1 MRKKEKHSIGNTPDG
16 RKKMLSNVIKRIVF
30 CIMISGFVN
39 ETLWSMERY
48 DVGDDWDNQSI
59 QSYGFSDS
67 ASTIRGGGAPLQP
80 QDLTALTELRRHFF
94 KGYLE
99 ITPDNIESIQ
109 QYTLMYESSFG
120 RYTGGV
126 YVKRW
131 KTSADRESLQE
142 FLFKF
147 TEITKFKMEPVWDR
161 DDEDFAEI
169 LIRSVQFFNDLGE
182 LTIAGC
188 RLTDGHMEDILE
200 SIPNPGKLRIL
211 DIRNNPLSV
220 AVLPRI
226 QERLPRLA
234 DLKTELYAEEAK
246 KQAAEEQERRLLLEQ
261 QQQREAAAQRERI
274 KQQEERKQKEL
285 KEEEEKRTQQQR
297 MAEERRQKELAEEAE
312 RQQQLMVSR
321 RPKSI
326 PIPEIARGY
335 EEIYRLFYN
344 GKLVYKPDPN
354 SDAGR
359 IDLPIASLSNP
370 LEGRFDLSRCGDT
383 WKYLSIHTGYKKGY
397 IAENKD
403 KVEIWFVPRF
413 MVEREISST
422 ARHLQPI
429 MDRWSAMGAPIGII
443 WTWWNDDLKYYDYLT
458 TQAPENLSDNNLYE
472 KWVSS
477 WGRCGVH
484 VRCPC
489 WSCVSGDIADHSISF
504 GGAFHVHFVNKDES

>member
-1 MRKKEKHSIGNTPDG
+1 
-16 RKKMLSNVIKRIVF
+16 MLSNVIKRIVF

-67 ASTIRGGGAPLQP
+67 ASTIRGGGATLQP

-131 KTSADRESLQE
+131 KTSTDRESLQD

-147 TEITKFKMEPVWDR
+147 TQITKFKMEPVWDR
-161 DDEDFAEI
+161 DDGDFADI

-188 RLTDGHMEDILE
+188 CLTDGHMEDILE
-200 SIPNPGKLRIL
+200 SIPSPEKLRIL

-226 QERLPRLA
+226 QGKLPRLV

-246 KQAAEEQERRLLLEQ
+246 KHQQVEEQERRQLLLEQ
-261 QQQREAAAQRERI
+261 QQREAAEAAAQRERI
-274 KQQEERKQKEL
+274 KQQEEERKQKEL
-285 KEEEEKRTQQQR
+285 KEREEERAQKQR
-297 MAEERRQKELAEEAE
+297 VAEERRQKELAEEAE
-312 RQQQLMVSR
+312 RQQQLTVSR
-321 RPKSI
+321 RPMGM

-359 IDLPIASLSNP
+359 IDLPIASLANP
-370 LEGRFDLSRCGDT
+370 LEGTFDLSRCGDT
-383 WKYLSIHTGYKKGY
+383 WKYLSIHTGYKKGK
-397 IAENKD
+397 IASNKD

-413 MVEREISST
+413 MVENDLTKTGIFSSSP
-422 ARHLQPI
+422 AKHLQPI
-429 MDRWSAMGAPIGII
+429 MDKWPAEVAPIGIL
-443 WTWWNDDLKYYDYLT
+443 WTWWNDDIKYYDYLT

-472 KWVSS
+472 KWMWS
-477 WGRCGVH
+477 WPAEGGSRGGREWGGV
-484 VRCPC
+484 VR
-489 WSCVSGDIADHSISF
+489 G
-504 GGAFHVHFVNKDES
+504 FHVHFVNKDER